1 MWDLIGAV
9 LGGMLAIIGV
19 GGLIVGVGGLIVG
32 GVIWLGHRAMQR
44 QAADMA
50 DEAGESDQQ
59 AQRPIWRPG
68 SDK

>member
-9 LGGMLAIIGV
+9 LGGMLAII
-19 GGLIVGVGGLIVG
+19 GVGGLIVG

-59 AQRPIWRPG
+59 AQRKGNGGGGGPTEPA
-68 SDK
+68 

>member
-1 MWDLIGAV
+1 METILNILLAA
-9 LGGMLAIIGV
+9 LAIIGV
-19 GGLIVGVGGLIVG
+19 GGLIVGL
-32 GVIWLGHRAMQR
+32 VIWLGRRATQR

-59 AQRPIWRPG
+59 ARRPIWRPG